1 MISDFHTHT
10 EFSADSEAP
19 VREQIEKAIALNM
32 DSICITDHNDYDVAG
47 GTLDFFL
54 DLPAYIPRL
63 QQLQKE
69 YEGRIRVLIGMELGL
84 QRHINDY
91 LYRTVSEYPFDFII
105 GSSHFI
111 HGMDPYEREY
121 FEGRPERDAY
131 EEFFRVSLER
141 VRELDC
147 FDVYGHLDYVVRYG
161 PNRNRFYSYAGYRD
175 YIDPLLKLLITRGQG
190 IECNTGGYKYGLG
203 EPNPCLDILKR
214 YHELGGEIITV
225 GSDAHKPEHIGYD
238 FDRAREA
245 LLSCGFRY
253 YTVYE
258 GRKPRFIK
266 L

>member
-19 VREQIEKAIALNM
+19 ITDQIERAVALGM
-32 DSICITDHNDYDVAG
+32 ESICITDHNDYDVAG
-47 GTLDFFL
+47 GALDFFL

-84 QRHINDY
+84 QRHIKDY
-91 LYRTVSEYPFDFII
+91 LYKTAAEYPFDFII
-105 GSSHFI
+105 GSTHFI
-111 HGMDPYEREY
+111 DGMDPYEREY
-121 FEGRPERDAY
+121 FDGRSERAAY

-141 VRELDC
+141 VRQLDC

-161 PNRNRFYSYAGYRD
+161 PNQNQFYTYAAYSD
-175 YIDPLLKLLITRGQG
+175 YIDPLLKLLIERGQG

-214 YHELGGEIITV
+214 YRELGGEIITV
-225 GSDAHKPEHIGYD
+225 GSDAHKPEHIGYA
-238 FDRAREA
+238 FDRARAA
-245 LLSCGFRY
+245 LLTCGFQY

-258 GRKPRFIK
+258 QRKPRFIR